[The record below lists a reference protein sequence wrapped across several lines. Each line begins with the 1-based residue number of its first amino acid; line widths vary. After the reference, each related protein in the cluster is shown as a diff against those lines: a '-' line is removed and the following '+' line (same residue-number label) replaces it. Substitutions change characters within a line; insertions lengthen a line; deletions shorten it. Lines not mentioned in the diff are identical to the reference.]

1 VSSEKGLPIHLSLPT
16 IHSTMSDTNSK
27 INRAVWMDIPV
38 AELDRACTFYAAVLG
53 CEVSQQTF
61 GDFQLGVL
69 EHEEGNGCCLVL
81 QPEDISDKG
90 TLVYYNTDGRIRD
103 AVAKVVEHGGSVTK
117 DVHAIG
123 PHGFR
128 AIVLDSGG
136 NRIALHSNTDA

>member
-1 VSSEKGLPIHLSLPT
+1 
-16 IHSTMSDTNSK
+16 MSDTNSK

-53 CEVSQQTF
+53 CEVSQQSIRE
-61 GDFQLGVL
+61 FQLGVL
-69 EHEEGNGCCLVL
+69 QHEEGNGACLVVL
-81 QPEDISDKG
+81 PEEISDKG

-103 AVAKVVEHGGSVTK
+103 AVAKVAEHGGSVAE

-128 AIVLDSGG
+128 AVALDSEG